1 MRIVNRSK
9 KIIGIK
15 GEPLLPGDT
24 MRLPEGYESH
34 PVIADYFK
42 RGIVADEAKE
52 DSPPASAEG
61 ISDLER
67 ARIAREAVAEYKK
80 AQEETEA
87 AKWAENESGIKA
99 VKAMRKSELLTK
111 AAGMGLQVS
120 DDDTVD
126 ILREKII
133 AALDQ

>member
-34 PVIADYFK
+34 PVIADYLK

-52 DSPPASAEG
+52 DSPPAGAEG

-87 AKWAENESGIKA
+87 AKWAENKSGIKA